1 MRRLAVLA
9 LALVPL
15 ALGGCSASPLS
26 AEPSSSTGGDI
37 ADIVI
42 GGSDTLAPSL
52 EFIPGLDY
60 TTEQSE
66 LVWDGDGETLED
78 GQPLLLDI
86 YGASLDDGTTLI
98 NTYDGLPRSFLLAP
112 EVVGEE
118 LYQRLLHA
126 RVGARLLVVAPGS
139 SADAT
144 DEPPIAMVVD
154 VLPDHAI
161 GDEVA
166 ANPDLPAVTLDE
178 VTGEPSVE
186 IPKADPPADLQVATL
201 IKGAGAQVRDGSYL
215 TVNYTAWYWAKGSDA
230 DGSWKKGDVLDSSW
244 PVEAAP
250 FELQIGSGQVIRGL
264 DEGLLDQTAGSQVLL
279 VVPASYGYATK
290 GTLVFVVDILD
301 VWNPEGSA

>member
-66 LVWDGDGETLED
+66 LVWDGDGEHLED

-118 LYQRLLHA
+118 LYQRLLHV
-126 RVGARLLVVAPGS
+126 RVGARLLVVAPPS
-139 SADAT
+139 SDAGT
-144 DEPPIAMVVD
+144 EEPPIAMVVD
-154 VLPDHAI
+154 VLPDHAM

-186 IPKADPPADLQVATL
+186 LPKGDPPADLQVATL
-201 IKGAGAQVRDGSYL
+201 IKGAGAQVKDGSYL
-215 TVNYTAWYWAKGSDA
+215 TVNYTAWYWSKGKDE
-230 DGSWKKGDVLDSSW
+230 DGSWKRGDVLDSSW

>member
-15 ALGGCSASPLS
+15 VLGACSATSSDVDPSASPS
-26 AEPSSSTGGDI
+26 GDI
-37 ADIVI
+37 SDIVI

-52 EFIPGLDY
+52 EFTPGLDY
-60 TTEQSE
+60 TEEQSRV
-66 LVWDGDGETLED
+66 VWDGEGEYLAD

-118 LYQRLLHA
+118 LYERLLDV
-126 RVGARLLVVAPGS
+126 RVGARLLVVAPPS
-139 SADAT
+139 FESEA
-144 DEPPIAMVVD
+144 EPPIAMVID
-154 VLPDHAI
+154 VLPDHAV
-161 GDEVA
+161 GTEVDPG
-166 ANPDLPAVTLDE
+166 PDLPVVTRSA
-178 VTGEPSVE
+178 TGEPSVT
-186 IPKADPPADLQVATL
+186 IPKGPGPSDLQIATL
-201 IKGAGAQVRDGSYL
+201 IQGSGPQVKDGSYL
-215 TVNYTAWYWAKGSDA
+215 TVNYTAWYWSAGKDE
-230 DGSWKKGDVLDSSW
+230 DGKWRKGDVLDSSW
-244 PVEAAP
+244 PVETAP
-250 FELQIGSGQVIRGL
+250 FELQIGSGQVVRGL

-279 VVPASYGYATK
+279 VVPASYGYAST

>member
-1 MRRLAVLA
+1 MRRLAVLTF
-9 LALVPL
+9 ALVPL
-15 ALGGCSASPLS
+15 ALGACSASTSS
-26 AEPSSSTGGDI
+26 AEPSASTAGDI
-37 ADIVI
+37 SDIVI

-52 EFIPGLDY
+52 EFTPGLDY
-60 TTEQSE
+60 TAEQSE
-66 LVWDGDGETLED
+66 LVWDGDGEYLAD

-118 LYQRLLHA
+118 LYERLLDV
-126 RVGARLLVVAPGS
+126 RVGARLLVVAPPS
-139 SADAT
+139 FESES
-144 DEPPIAMVVD
+144 EPPIAMVVD
-154 VLPDHAI
+154 VLPDHAV

-166 ANPDLPAVTLDE
+166 PNPALPEVTLDKQ
-178 VTGEPSVE
+178 TGEPSVE
-186 IPKADPPADLQVATL
+186 IPKGAAPADLQVATL
-201 IKGAGAQVRDGSYL
+201 IKGSGAQVKDGSYL
-215 TVNYTAWYWAKGSDA
+215 TVNYTAWYWAKGNDE